1 MKAGEVQ
8 KEEGEGEQA
17 GEEEEE
23 IQASAAGKGKQCKAA
38 DSAMDDEANNQQQLV
53 AAIASICK

>member
-38 DSAMDDEANNQQQLV
+38 DSAMDDEATINSSWWLP
-53 AAIASICK
+53 